1 VLALSDAALAR
12 LCIAAGRVPRA
23 RRRRWLATV
32 ARQLEQGEPVKPIPL
47 APSTLRTRVW
57 RERRE
62 RGEITLRIRA
72 NEAELVAMLVGCDVV
87 NVNRAD
93 DPRALAKGV
102 ERLLAK
108 LGDTSRR
115 DDSIADTIRAQLL
128 LSSKRT

>member
-1 VLALSDAALAR
+1 MLALSDGGLAH
-12 LCIAAGRVPRA
+12 LAIAATRVPRA
-23 RRRRWLATV
+23 RRRAWLVGV
-32 ARQLEQGEPVKPIPL
+32 ARQLERGEPVKPIPL

-72 NEAELVAMLVGCDVV
+72 NEADLVVTLVAHGAV

-115 DDSIADTIRAQLL
+115 GDSIADTLRARLL
-128 LSSKRT
+128 LSIRRK